1 MINVIFVLLIIAW
14 MKLIGVHV
22 SSQPD
27 ISAAPAEAHSLGA
40 RAFACDLFDATDF
53 KRPPLDDAVAD
64 RFIAECLRYG
74 YGPDSILPHSSFM
87 INFGNPDKR
96 KNAMSRKIFI
106 DEMRR
111 CRRLGITMLNF
122 HPGAHLKSIEPSE
135 CLTLIA
141 DSINRCLE
149 VTDGVKVVI
158 ENTAGQGTAL
168 GYTFEQLAAII
179 DKVEDKSRVGVCIDS
194 CHAFAA
200 GYDMATPEGYDAV
213 WADFDAA
220 VGFGYLSAMHL
231 NDALRPLGSKIDR
244 HAPMGRGYIGE
255 AFFRQLMADPRFDGM
270 PLILETPEPELWRDE
285 IAALYAMI
293 PQ

>member
-1 MINVIFVLLIIAW
+1 

-53 KRPPLDDAVAD
+53 SRQPLDDAVAD
-64 RFIAECLRYG
+64 MFVSECQKYG
-74 YGPDSILPHSSFM
+74 YGPDAILPHSSFM

-96 KNAMSRKIFI
+96 KNAFSRKIFI

-122 HPGAHLKSIEPSE
+122 HPGAHLKRIGPSD
-135 CLTLIA
+135 CLMLIA

-149 VTDGVKVVI
+149 ATEGVKAVI
-158 ENTAGQGTAL
+158 ENTAGQGSAL

-179 DKVEDKSRVGVCIDS
+179 DKVEDKTRVGVCIDS

-200 GYDMATPEGYDAV
+200 GYDLSTSVGYDAM
-213 WADFDAA
+213 WSEFDAA

-231 NDALRPLGSKIDR
+231 NDALKPLGSKIDR
-244 HAPMGRGYIGE
+244 HAPMGRGFIGE
-255 AFFRQLMADPRFDGM
+255 AFFARLMADRRFDGM
-270 PLILETPEPELWRDE
+270 PLILETPDPGLWSGE
-285 IAALYAMI
+285 IAALYAMT